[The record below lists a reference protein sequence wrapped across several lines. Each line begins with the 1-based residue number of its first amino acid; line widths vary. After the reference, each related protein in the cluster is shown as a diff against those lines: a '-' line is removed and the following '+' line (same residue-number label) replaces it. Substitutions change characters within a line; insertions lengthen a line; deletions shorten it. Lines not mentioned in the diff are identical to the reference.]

1 MFEYA
6 SDEKVSN
13 DGMSGEELTDVRKM
27 VILVVVSRR

>member
-6 SDEKVSN
+6 SDETYSN
-13 DGMSGEELTDVRKM
+13 DSTSGEELVDVRKM